1 MPPSEVSLIP
11 YHIIGTFQPK
21 ELMFNKT
28 NDPHLSDDS
37 HPKKSKNKKRH
48 CYTYYIVYA
57 TIKKNY
63 CITH

>member
-1 MPPSEVSLIP
+1 
-11 YHIIGTFQPK
+11 
-21 ELMFNKT
+21 MFNKT

-37 HPKKSKNKKRH
+37 HPPKNQKTKKQH
-48 CYTYYIVYA
+48 YYTYYIVYA

>member
-1 MPPSEVSLIP
+1 
-11 YHIIGTFQPK
+11 
-21 ELMFNKT
+21 MFNKT

-37 HPKKSKNKKRH
+37 HPKKSKNKKQH

-63 CITH
+63 YITH